1 MTFDDFDTTVTNEET
16 QDYRDYVAAEELREI
31 ESDLVWDEHW
41 DEFDAELEDINIELE
56 QAAHLEKF
64 DEIFDV
70 IHPSIQG
77 SR

>member
-16 QDYRDYVAAEELREI
+16 QDYSDYVAAEELREI
-31 ESDLVWDEHW
+31 DSDLVWDEHW

-56 QAAHLEKF
+56 QAAHLERF

>member
-16 QDYRDYVAAEELREI
+16 QDYSDYVAAEELREI
-31 ESDLVWDEHW
+31 ESDLVWDQHW

>member
-16 QDYRDYVAAEELREI
+16 QDYSDYVAAEELREI

-41 DEFDAELEDINIELE
+41 DEFDAELEDINLELE

>member
-16 QDYRDYVAAEELREI
+16 QDYSDYVAAEELREI

-56 QAAHLEKF
+56 QAAHLERF

>member
-16 QDYRDYVAAEELREI
+16 QDYSDYVAAEELREI

-70 IHPSIQG
+70 IQTSIQG